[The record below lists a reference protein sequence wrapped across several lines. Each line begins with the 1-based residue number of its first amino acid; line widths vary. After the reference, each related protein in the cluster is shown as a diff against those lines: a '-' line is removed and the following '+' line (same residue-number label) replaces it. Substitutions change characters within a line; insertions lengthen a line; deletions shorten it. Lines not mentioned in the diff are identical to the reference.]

1 MISHFDPLK
10 SHLYSKALGKI
21 EVLSE
26 LATHI
31 QEVHHEIQQQEDKES
46 HPERVGY
53 LQAVEDIQLKIW
65 EIEIAITK
73 GKSEEGGQ

>member
-26 LATHI
+26 LAIHI

-73 GKSEEGGQ
+73 GKSKEGGQ

>member
-73 GKSEEGGQ
+73 GEVQE

>member
-1 MISHFDPLK
+1 MISHFAPLK

-26 LATHI
+26 LAIHI
-31 QEVHHEIQQQEDKES
+31 QEVHHEIQEQEDKES

-53 LQAVEDIQLKIW
+53 LQAVEDIQLKIRQ
-65 EIEIAITK
+65 IEIAITK
-73 GKSEEGGQ
+73 GESDE